1 MIFNEDGTTELV
13 VYQFKT
19 NHQYGANRIKVSN
32 YDFVDSHVKAFIKK
46 ERKKLLQG
54 TSHDFLFM
62 KSNGEPFDSTGGFC
76 KYMQATFKKYNGGN
90 SLYSTTNLR
99 KTLVTRLTTSEK
111 SAEVRESVARLM
123 SHTPRMQHFRY
134 DAMESIHKIKQGADH
149 ITAKTRESLGMRAER
164 LKDDIQLPF
173 CDEIVA
179 CVPSNSTYANPTV
192 NLGKVLGLRN
202 DMASLTQAGDPNHF
216 NFDVG
221 TILEEDIEAII
232 RPIDTAYLP
241 GDYVYVLRTSKREI
255 HQYLQSSSRCA
266 DQEEEEIEGN

>member
-1 MIFNEDGTTELV
+1 
-13 VYQFKT
+13 
-19 NHQYGANRIKVSN
+19 
-32 YDFVDSHVKAFIKK
+32 
-46 ERKKLLQG
+46 
-54 TSHDFLFM
+54 
-62 KSNGEPFDSTGGFC
+62 
-76 KYMQATFKKYNGGN
+76 
-90 SLYSTTNLR
+90 
-99 KTLVTRLTTSEK
+99 
-111 SAEVRESVARLM
+111 M

-149 ITAKTRESLGMRAER
+149 ITAKTQESLGMRAER

-216 NFDVG
+216 KFDVG

-241 GDYVYVLRTSKREI
+241 GDYVYVLRTSRREI